1 MLTSISE
8 SSLPPLAHVSYV
20 VDPEKLRTL
29 AGPDWEFLL
38 SPLQDSLYLT
48 LIAVTLVV
56 TVALFVMFELVAP
69 LRTGCRRIH
78 DRFLSYEAFVPLILR
93 TALGIA
99 LIVAG
104 TKQAIYLPNVPGPQV
119 STLQVVLGFCL
130 LAGFSIRVCG
140 LGALAIFFF
149 GLSQSG
155 YLFGTMES
163 AAAALI
169 VAAYGAAPPSTDD
182 IMQFDPLGK
191 LLAPIWK
198 WTQKNAGVVLRVALG
213 STMLWLAVTE
223 KAMNPRVSEAVVL
236 DFQLQDLIPVSS
248 AMWVFT
254 VGVIE
259 FAVGLVLVLGLFVRT
274 WSIVAFIVLTLS
286 FFYFKEEV
294 AGHVTFFGALMVLM
308 IKGGG
313 AWSVDSFIARRSRD
327 AIGTQTPYSPAQPE
341 GA

>member
-8 SSLPPLAHVSYV
+8 TMLPPLGHVSYV

-29 AGPDWEFLL
+29 AGTDWEFLL
-38 SPLQDSLYLT
+38 SPLSDSLYLT
-48 LIAVTLVV
+48 LIAITLVV
-56 TVALFVMFELVAP
+56 TVALFVIFELAAP

-78 DRFLSYEAFVPLILR
+78 DRFLGYEPFVPLILR

-130 LAGFSIRVCG
+130 LAGFSARVCG
-140 LGALAIFFF
+140 LGALAIFCY
-149 GLSQSG
+149 GLTQSG
-155 YLFGTMES
+155 YLLGTMES

-169 VAAYGAAPPSTDD
+169 VAAYGAAPPSSDD
-182 IMQFDPLGK
+182 IMQFDPLAK
-191 LLAPIWK
+191 VLAPVWN
-198 WTQKNAGVVLRVALG
+198 WTQKNTGLVLRLALG
-213 STMLWLAVTE
+213 STMIWLAVTE
-223 KAMNPRVSEAVVL
+223 KAMNPRVCEAVVL
-236 DFQLQDLIPVSS
+236 DFQLQDLIPVSP

-259 FAVGLVLVLGLFVRT
+259 LAVGLVLVLGLFVRT
-274 WSIVAFIVLTLS
+274 WSIVAFVVLTLS

-313 AWSVDSFIARRSRD
+313 AWSIDSFIARRSRN
-327 AIGTQTPYSPAQPE
+327 AIGTQTPYSPAHPE